1 MEDKTFSQEE
11 LNSIV
16 SERLNKE
23 KEKYD
28 KQVKELTT
36 KAEAYEKQIATF
48 TSQLEEINKKVATH
62 ESELQERD
70 NKIHEYETQ
79 SVKMRVAH
87 EVGIPYELANRLS
100 GTTEEEIKADAE
112 SIKGLLGQSK
122 AVPPLKST
130 EEVPEGNELENA
142 FRQLSRNLQNK

>member
-1 MEDKTFSQEE
+1 MSEEKTFSQEE

-23 KEKYD
+23 KEKYA
-28 KQVKELTT
+28 KQVEELTH

-48 TSQLEEINKKVATH
+48 TSQLDEINKKVATH
-62 ESELQERD
+62 ETELKERD
-70 NKIHEYETQ
+70 AKIQSYETQ

-87 EVGIPYELANRLS
+87 EVGIPYELADRLS

-112 SIKGLLGQSK
+112 SMKGLINLSNPMPRK
-122 AVPPLKST
+122 AAEPVIQESDFEAGLRILAKR
-130 EEVPEGNELENA
+130 GD
-142 FRQLSRNLQNK
+142 